1 MEARMGLSVQQRARL
16 LGACPGGERQELLLK
31 ALRVAAPMGDTAGQL
46 ARAVVE
52 DDVQRTQVS
61 ANGLHSALTQ
71 ALQRLGGATFMD
83 TLGDGPRLVTTGGFR
98 PEESRDELSLVTIH
112 EFFSAC

>member
-1 MEARMGLSVQQRARL
+1 MVDAWVMAGSYNCWCRASDGARLPRL

-52 DDVQRTQVS
+52 DDVQRTQVPS
-61 ANGLHSALTQ
+61 LLVPWH
-71 ALQRLGGATFMD
+71 GGWPQVLD
-83 TLGDGPRLVTTGGFR
+83 DGKLV
-98 PEESRDELSLVTIH
+98 VT
-112 EFFSAC
+112 